1 MATDA
6 TEAAL
11 EKEHEERTK
20 VKNIDTVQIG
30 KYQLDTWYYSPYPD
44 EVYVVSSSTYLLM
57 LSLIS
62 IPNSSMMIHACHLVG
77 MLVSIMFEI
86 VHM

>member
-20 VKNIDTVQIG
+20 VKNIDTIQIG
-30 KYQLDTWYYSPYPD
+30 KYQVDTWYYSPYPD
-44 EVYVVSSSTYLLM
+44 DV
-57 LSLIS
+57 
-62 IPNSSMMIHACHLVG
+62 
-77 MLVSIMFEI
+77 
-86 VHM
+86 